1 MNKRIKIVI
10 IISLLLST
18 LLFPNSVVVA
28 NTAYKTFT
36 EDGYGNY
43 VETQTAYTVRD
54 TIVQFDQESFSQ
66 SEDLKIGRDGL
77 LYVADTGNRRI
88 IVGTRQGELV
98 RIIETE
104 EMQRPTG
111 IFLSEDDKI
120 YVADEVAAKIF
131 VFNLEG
137 ELLDEYERPDSPL
150 FGATSSFVPEKV
162 AVDRRD
168 NIYVISRGNSNGI
181 IQINAN
187 NGEFIGY
194 FAPNRTAVSPLTM
207 FRRAIFTEEQLS
219 RMIDMIPPTANNL
232 NIDEKGLVY
241 TVTQGVADPIRKLN
255 VAGNNL
261 LDLKVADS
269 FPSSIDTGSL
279 ENIFVASEHGFIYE
293 YTSEGNLLF
302 VFGGRDDGRQ
312 RVGLFGKI
320 SAIAIDQ
327 DDIIYALDPEKN
339 QIQLFQPTEFA
350 NTVHDALNL
359 YQNGDYTA
367 SKEPWQE
374 VIRLNSLFDFA
385 NLGLGEA
392 YFKEENY
399 DLALE
404 QFRQAKYKDG
414 YSDAFWEVRN
424 LWMRENIIYLIYL
437 VIAVLVIK
445 KIGQRIE
452 RKYHILHSWKKRYE
466 ESERISF
473 IKQVLFLKNLI
484 RHPIDSFYSIKY
496 ENKTS
501 LLSATFLMGLFFVL
515 FILDKYYAGF
525 IFSNVEEG
533 DFRLGSDFALVFG
546 LLFLTIIS
554 NYLICTINDG
564 EAKFKDLYSGFI
576 YSFAPY
582 FFIKPFLIL
591 ISNIFTYNEMYLLQ
605 FANVFIYTWVGVLV
619 FLMIKE
625 INDYSMKETI
635 KIILLTIFTML
646 IGVLL
651 LFIVYVLVSQML
663 SFVVSI
669 FNEGVFRFEN
679 R

>member
-54 TIVQFDQESFSQ
+54 TIVQFEQESFSQ

-150 FGATSSFVPEKV
+150 FGASSSFVPEKV

-437 VIAVLVIK
+437 VIAALVIK

-452 RKYHILHSWKKRYE
+452 RKYHILHRWKKRYE

-546 LLFLTIIS
+546 LLLLTIIS